1 VCDLGAGTIREEI
14 DAMKVIGGLG
24 PELSRIVDGST
35 SLAIEG
41 EKSVYQIGELI
52 DRSQPALNSQVQT
65 ADSIAT
71 RVQHMASITEKRA
84 PTVDLCESDE
94 ALHPAERRPQR
105 EG

>member
-1 VCDLGAGTIREEI
+1 
-14 DAMKVIGGLG
+14 MKVIGGLG

-71 RVQHMASITEKRA
+71 WAMRLASITGQLKA
-84 PTVDLCESDE
+84 QDTAFADLLNVSGP
-94 ALHPAERRPQR
+94 AL
-105 EG
+105 G